1 MKQIV
6 LIIFTVFTSGIV
18 YSQQSDFIILKKKNN
33 RTLRTYYPG
42 AFISALTYSDFEIN
56 GFITAIRN
64 DSIIVRQEELRLMAA
79 KEGMGTEVDT
89 LIYTIGIPYD
99 HIKQFNYQ
107 KNYSWGGRRGFVQ
120 VYVPKL
126 MILGGLGFVVVEGVN
141 TLYRKESFKDGN
153 KLAALGIAAGVA
165 AAGWLIETSKQR
177 NKKVGKKYK
186 VVYIKAKSLG
196 A

>member
-153 KLAALGIAAGVA
+153 KFAALGIAAGVA
-165 AAGWLIETSKQR
+165 AAGWLIETSKER